1 MRKKTWLRKWWKASR
16 DKSKI
21 VWILRLYIL
30 DSQETSNFVE
40 RFMSRAFVVPW
51 FEISFIF
58 SKKCQAQG
66 KTAAIRKGFHQ
77 FNNEFGFLEFGNS
90 LEKYLAW
97 LDTKR
102 NCWRKFL
109 LHIFLHICVEFL
121 KDVKSLWTSTRK
133 HKKLK

>member
-1 MRKKTWLRKWWKASR
+1 
-16 DKSKI
+16 
-21 VWILRLYIL
+21 
-30 DSQETSNFVE
+30 
-40 RFMSRAFVVPW
+40 MSRAFVVPW

-109 LHIFLHICVEFL
+109 LHIFLYICVEFL

-133 HKKLK
+133 HKKLKKFKGSSTGMLFIKLDFETSQDFCDIFSSTWIRGMYTVS